1 MQKDQT
7 DQELKSTWNTGQV
20 EQEEEMPSLI
30 MLDDPEL
37 LGCCAPSTQ
46 AKFDDTDLA
55 AAVGTRSNQ
64 RPEIKWDDPKCRS
77 SFGSSHLISGL

>member
-1 MQKDQT
+1 
-7 DQELKSTWNTGQV
+7 
-20 EQEEEMPSLI
+20 LI

-55 AAVGTRSNQ
+55 AASRSNQ
-64 RPEIKWDDPKCRS
+64 RLNS
-77 SFGSSHLISGL
+77 LGLAEVPQQLRIIPLNLGFD

>member
-1 MQKDQT
+1 
-7 DQELKSTWNTGQV
+7 LKSTWNTGQV

-55 AAVGTRSNQ
+55 AASRSNQ
-64 RPEIKWDDPKCRS
+64 RLNS
-77 SFGSSHLISGL
+77 LGLAEVPQQLRIIPLNLGFD